1 MVVTHGLPEFSWA
14 EGHLKSAE
22 VQGDVA
28 PDFAATGTGQLAQ
41 RNDKAWSRIST

>member
-1 MVVTHGLPEFSWA
+1 MVVTHGLPEFCCA

-28 PDFAATGTGQLAQ
+28 PDLAATSAIVIAVSLFGGVLGLL
-41 RNDKAWSRIST
+41 